1 MGNLPSSCLE
11 NEPTKTGLL
20 TIVTAAKT
28 PNDDDP
34 HNSTFDNRSTPTRM
48 SADDPILTD
57 SSNSNCNNDAGRPS
71 LRRRRS
77 LFSFLR
83 PNNNNTNH
91 NGSAAS
97 ADRRS
102 LHSSSY
108 GRAAGGTSWTSR
120 NIGSRTNTTTTNNKP
135 KKQAIQLPKGTVLLK
150 GCQTAEEHCDV
161 IRQALDGALG
171 LEGDRGLRGMGF
183 EYRLLPCDEH
193 KDGNN
198 TAYQPHQ
205 QPQHHQS
212 AGDAHSGLLVCNH
225 QPPEPVEEELMP
237 LSSTSERLLAMK
249 KTFYHS
255 QPSDVQSRD
264 GSEDLGTGSY
274 HGRRSLDDLES
285 FSQTTGHNGSRAC
298 NLCSH
303 RLFHIASC
311 EMVNEQNR
319 KERIADGS
327 MYDRIC
333 ELAQESAQAMM
344 MREGELEWVTVV
356 VDDDNDKNTGV
367 PQTTTTPPLRVLVST
382 SRNSD
387 RETKSPLF
395 VVCTGRGKVR
405 AGIFTRHH
413 LMCTGLES
421 ATGTYLLL
429 SLLSSTSSLSSTS

>member
-102 LHSSSY
+102 LHSSSS

-120 NIGSRTNTTTTNNKP
+120 NIGSKTNITTNNKP

-225 QPPEPVEEELMP
+225 QHVPEPAEEELMP

-429 SLLSSTSSLSSTS
+429 SLLSSTTSLSSTS